1 LWRLSPPVYVSANS
15 KGNYIP
21 VIQSVK
27 DELQLR
33 SVEFMMQRMNTGG
46 GVGLAAL
53 SSVTA

>member
-53 SSVTA
+53 SSVAA